1 MALCAQGTIVVYKD
15 KVAVVAQSP
24 DINAEVRLRYVG
36 DRSPDSDY
44 VRAVLLV
51 KASDEEQRTAVH
63 FLFRKVNAR
72 CFCDACERP

>member
-24 DINAEVRLRYVG
+24 DNDAEVEVRLRYVG

-63 FLFRKVNAR
+63 FLFRKVNA
-72 CFCDACERP
+72 